1 MLRQIVQYATR
12 LAAGLAVVLSTGAH
26 AYNWGPVDAKVTLI
40 EPSMVGTMSTASI
53 AYVAVSF
60 QVDQSV
66 GGGGCPAGNW
76 LVWSPIYFGEGTWTN
91 EVLRQQA
98 NVKAILATLQ
108 LSLATGTKVRLYG
121 NNAVNGVCQIT
132 NVFSLNQ

>member
-1 MLRQIVQYATR
+1 MLRR
-12 LAAGLAVVLSTGAH
+12 LATNAIRLAIGLAMVVSTGAN

-40 EPSMVGTMSTASI
+40 EPSIVGTMSTGSI
-53 AYVAVSF
+53 AYAAISF

-76 LVWSPIYFGEGTWTN
+76 LVWSPLYFGEPTWTN

-98 NVKAILATLQ
+98 NVRAILATLQ
-108 LSLATGTKVRLYG
+108 LSIATGTKVRLYG
-121 NNAVNGVCQIT
+121 NNAVSGVCQIT
-132 NVFSLNQ
+132 NMFSLNQ

>member
-1 MLRQIVQYATR
+1 MPRR
-12 LAAGLAVVLSTGAH
+12 LVPSAICLAMGLAMLVSTGAH

-40 EPSMVGTMSTASI
+40 EPSIVGTMSTASI
-53 AYVAVSF
+53 AYPAISF
-60 QVDQSV
+60 QVDQTV

-76 LVWSPIYFGEGTWTN
+76 LVWSPLYFGEGNWTN

-108 LSLATGTKVRLYG
+108 LSIATGTKVRLYG
-121 NNAVNGVCQIT
+121 NNAVSGVCQIT
-132 NVFSLNQ
+132 NIFTLNQ